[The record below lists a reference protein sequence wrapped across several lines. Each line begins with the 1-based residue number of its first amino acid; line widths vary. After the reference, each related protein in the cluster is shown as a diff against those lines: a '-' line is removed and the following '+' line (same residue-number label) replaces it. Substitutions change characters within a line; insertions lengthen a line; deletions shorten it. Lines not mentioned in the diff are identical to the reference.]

1 MKNPKFFIATY
12 IYLYYIIF
20 FEKNGNGDGKMIKR
34 VAALI
39 GVFSVV
45 FATVAFAASD
55 SYNGYFTTSV
65 MTIGSLD
72 VSDGS
77 ISVTHSQEYTLGR
90 TVSIDAY
97 RKGWLGYSK
106 EKTVGKVSSDVTSKS
121 LSTSGFP
128 DGNYKLKFVEI
139 SGNCIGCREIHVWG
153 SWKN

>member
-1 MKNPKFFIATY
+1 
-12 IYLYYIIF
+12 
-20 FEKNGNGDGKMIKR
+20 MIKR

-77 ISVTHSQEYTLGR
+77 ISITHSQEYTLGR

-106 EKTVGKVSSDVTSKS
+106 EKTVGKVSSEC
-121 LSTSGFP
+121 
-128 DGNYKLKFVEI
+128 N
-139 SGNCIGCREIHVWG
+139 
-153 SWKN
+153 

>member
-1 MKNPKFFIATY
+1 LKIL
-12 IYLYYIIF
+12 YLYYILF
-20 FEKNGNGDGKMIKR
+20 FEKNRIKGDGKMIKR

-45 FATVAFAASD
+45 FAAVAFAASD
-55 SYNGYFTTSV
+55 SYDGYFTTAV
-65 MTIGSLD
+65 MTTGSLD

-77 ISVTHSQEYTLGR
+77 ISVTHSQQYTLGR

-97 RKGWLGYSK
+97 RKGLLGYSK
-106 EKTVGKVSSDVTSKS
+106 VKTVGTVSSDVTSKS
-121 LSTSGFP
+121 LSTSGLS

-153 SWKN
+153 SWSN